1 MYFEKTNKLTLI
13 HYLKSN
19 EFINFKLINRTKKR
33 LIETV
38 SQIILSQCEQE
49 MMNIFQ
55 EYLVANQF
63 TEKDAEM
70 FLKSYDF
77 TEDKKSKQI
86 IRNYLN

>member
-38 SQIILSQCEQE
+38 SQIILSQSGSWRPS
-49 MMNIFQ
+49 
-55 EYLVANQF
+55 
-63 TEKDAEM
+63 
-70 FLKSYDF
+70 LKLQKIKMLGTAIQLYY
-77 TEDKKSKQI
+77 KKSKVHDTP
-86 IRNYLN
+86 